1 PAHAEH
7 QTPREGDRLRLLAPH
22 VHEVTGDCAVAAS
35 PDQPEA
41 DARGRDS
48 RTDHA
53 EEMEVRQAKH
63 PRDRVIV
70 ADPAAREHEAEE
82 RAEDGEEPEAHGQ
95 PPSTRYRAL
104 KTAKP
109 AIMNPSVAT
118 MLERAP
124 WARPTIV

>member
-48 RTDHA
+48 RADHA
-53 EEMEVRQAKH
+53 EEMQVRQAEH

-82 RAEDGEEPEAHGQ
+82 RAEDGEERKANGQ
-95 PPSTRYRAL
+95 PPSMRLSEL
-104 KTAKP
+104 KTVNV
-109 AIMNPSVAT
+109 AIIESCVA
-118 MLERAP
+118 
-124 WARPTIV
+124 